1 MRREY
6 TKAILFVTLVG
17 AGIALRILLALTT
30 QGNFDA
36 VSYEIVADIM
46 RRGGNVYAETTRYNY
61 SPVWFHILD
70 ALANVRSMPLI
81 VVVRLFLSCIDLG
94 NILLIHTIAQRYT
107 EHGRIIAVA
116 YALNPGMITLVG
128 QHGQFEALAM
138 LPFLAGILALFS
150 ERQWVAWGC
159 LTASLVIKH
168 NVIFVLWALLVL
180 TLGVRRAAIWVL
192 GAGLIWLM
200 SFLHHAQNGAEG
212 IYQNVFNY
220 RGYSYGFVLTT
231 LLPPYILTTL
241 FLVTVFLCPILVR
254 RWGRLFFVPSSG

>member
-1 MRREY
+1 M
-6 TKAILFVTLVG
+6 
-17 AGIALRILLALTT
+17 T

-46 RRGGNVYAETTRYNY
+46 RHGGNVYAETTRYNY
-61 SPVWFHILD
+61 SPVWFHVLD
-70 ALANVRSMPLI
+70 ALAHVPRMPLI
-81 VVVRLFLSCIDLG
+81 VVVRLFLSCIDIG
-94 NILLIHTIAQRYT
+94 NILLIHMIAERYT
-107 EHGRIIAVA
+107 GHGRIAAVA

-150 ERQWVAWGC
+150 GRRWVAWGC

-180 TLGVRRAAIWVL
+180 ALGVRRAAIWTL
-192 GAGLIWLM
+192 AGGIVWLM
-200 SFLHHAQNGAEG
+200 TFLHHAPDGAEG

-241 FLVTVFLCPILVR
+241 FLVAVFLCPILVR
-254 RWGRLFFVPSSG
+254 RWRHLSFALLSG